1 MRILYITPVP
11 PSPRHSG
18 TGIRLFNTLHALASC
33 GQVTLLTLASN
44 RHQALVEDCRP
55 WCRDLVTVDADTELR
70 GLYAPLRR
78 TSVWEDCWAAIST
91 LDPVRVR
98 NRNASELA
106 RLARLLGVEAFDLV
120 WISKGWVAGLLP
132 FLDWRKV
139 VVDLDD
145 LEHRVQWRM
154 LSVTPWYPTIMFKYV
169 ELWKHR
175 LLERRLC
182 RRAARVLVC
191 SEGDREILGYNKL
204 RVLPN
209 CVDISKGAPGGGP
222 ENPYRLLFVGNFKYP
237 PNVDAAL
244 FFCELVLPQI
254 RKVEP
259 RAHVYI
265 VGREPP
271 EEIQALHN
279 GFDVVV
285 TGTVVE
291 VTPYFEECG
300 VVIVPLRVGGGTR
313 VKILEAF
320 ANRKAVVSTSIGAE
334 GLQVEDGIHLY
345 LADDP
350 ANFASRCLTLMRDPS
365 ARRTLGEAG
374 RRLVETRYNLSIFH
388 QTICQVVSGVTR
400 SDSLQPIC
408 AMPGEAI

>member
-1 MRILYITPVP
+1 M
-11 PSPRHSG
+11 
-18 TGIRLFNTLHALASC
+18 FNSVRALASC
-33 GQVTLLTLASN
+33 GEVTLLTLVSKGDDP
-44 RHQALVEDCRP
+44 LLEDCKP
-55 WCRDLVTVDADTELR
+55 WCEHVVTADRDRELQR
-70 GLYAPLRR
+70 LYGSFRR

-169 ELWKHR
+169 EVWKQR

-204 RVLPN
+204 GVLPN

-279 GFDVVV
+279 GFEVVV
-285 TGTVVE
+285 TGTVAE

-320 ANRKAVVSTSIGAE
+320 ANRKAVVSTTIGAE
-334 GLQVEDGIHLY
+334 GLDVRDGVHLY
-345 LADDP
+345 VADTP
-350 ANFASRCLTLMRDPS
+350 ADFASRCLALMDD
-365 ARRTLGEAG
+365 ARTREALGAAG
-374 RRLVETRYNLSIFH
+374 REVIESRYSQSVFQQTVHHLVYEVAGSDN
-388 QTICQVVSGVTR
+388 TR
-400 SDSLQPIC
+400 S
-408 AMPGEAI
+408 